1 MKRHFG
7 PNDHIV
13 RLSDGRGLGYAEYGD
28 PGGKP
33 VIYNHGGLSSRLD
46 IQHADKQA
54 EALGIR
60 LIAPDRP
67 GVGLS
72 DNKPGRVLTD
82 WPHDISELADR
93 LNIDRFAVLGWSL
106 GGQFASV
113 TGWALPDR
121 VTIVGLVASG
131 IPADWPGMRETIY
144 RTDRVFMTFAK
155 PAPWLDRAGF
165 AVIRTVASL
174 SPALFSRLSGTG
186 MSPASKR
193 AILNDPQGFANA
205 TTEGLVNGSG
215 VVDEYLILNAAYGFD
230 LADIK
235 VPVHLWWGD
244 DDRLVP
250 GDWVGRLAERIPD
263 STVSIVPGLGHFLL
277 AEKSASVLETMVAG
291 TVA

>member
-1 MKRHFG
+1 MKRQFG
-7 PNDHIV
+7 PNDHVV

-46 IQHADKQA
+46 IKHADAQA
-54 EALGIR
+54 QMLGVR

-82 WPHDISELADR
+82 WPKDVAELADQ
-93 LNIDRFAVLGWSL
+93 LDIDRFAVLGWSL

-121 VTIVGLVASG
+121 VRIVGLVASG
-131 IPADWPGMRETIY
+131 IPGDWPGMMETIY
-144 RTDRVFMTFAK
+144 LTDRVFMTFAK

-165 AVIRTVASL
+165 AVIRTAAAL
-174 SPALFSRLSGTG
+174 SPALLARLSGAG

-193 AILNDPQGFANA
+193 AIRNDPQGFANA
-205 TTEGLVNGSG
+205 TTEGLVNGRG
-215 VVDEYLILNAAYGFD
+215 VIDEYLILKAPYGFD

-250 GDWVGRLAERIPD
+250 PDWVGRLAERIPN
-263 STVSIVPGLGHFLL
+263 STVSIVPGQGHFLMH
-277 AEKSASVLETMVAG
+277 AEASRVLEAMA
-291 TVA
+291 A